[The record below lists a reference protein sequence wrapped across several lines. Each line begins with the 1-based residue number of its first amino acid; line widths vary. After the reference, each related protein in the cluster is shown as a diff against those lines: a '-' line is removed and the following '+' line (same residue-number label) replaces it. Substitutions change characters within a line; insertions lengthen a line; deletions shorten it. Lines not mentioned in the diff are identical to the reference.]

1 MIQDC
6 FGGNHASGSAAV
18 VALYEKAAR
27 EFLRNRPPNACL
39 LAALAVDPEHP
50 GTLALQGFCNVLLA
64 RRETWLKA
72 REIHEMLA
80 RHITASSSAR
90 DLVMKQALF
99 ACIEDEMPDAIS
111 ILTDYVGEH
120 PDDTVIVKIIHALQ
134 FLSGASS
141 AMARFTAHVI
151 SRIDPKSDGYGY
163 ILGCHAFSLEE
174 NGEYRQAEEL
184 AQAAMN
190 RDPRDLWSMHALA
203 HVYEM
208 NGRNREGIIWIESA
222 RDLWGE
228 GGSFGYHLAWH
239 LALFNLNLG
248 KHERALAVYDRDV
261 RPVPSEE
268 FRDMANAVSL
278 LCRIR
283 EDGVDIGDRF
293 DDLAEISR
301 RRSEDMTLIFA
312 SLHQLLALIECR
324 DITAA
329 DKLVDHLV
337 RKAAGQ
343 GQQCAVAANAGLPL
357 ALALL
362 DGARNGPSV
371 SMPGRVLR
379 ALPQIGGSHAQ
390 RDIFLRELAVMA
402 ARSGARSLLDNI
414 LALRH
419 DMRCA
424 DRFTTL
430 IENLVRKTSIVN
442 QPGGLAA

>member
-6 FGGNHASGSAAV
+6 FGGAHESGSPTV
-18 VALYEKAAR
+18 IALYENAAR
-27 EFLRNRPPNACL
+27 EFLRNRAPNA
-39 LAALAVDPEHP
+39 AFHQALSVDPTHP

-64 RRETWLKA
+64 RCETMQKA
-72 REIHEMLA
+72 REIHGTLM
-80 RHITASSSAR
+80 RQGGGSSPSR
-90 DLVMKQALF
+90 DRVMMQALA
-99 ACIEDEMPDAIS
+99 ACVDDEMPDAIS
-111 ILTDYVGEH
+111 MLTDYVGEH
-120 PDDTVIVKIIHALQ
+120 PDDIVIVKIIHALQ
-134 FLSGASS
+134 FLSGASN
-141 AMARFTAHVI
+141 AMARFTSQAI
-151 SRIDPKSDGYGY
+151 ARIDPKSDGYGY

-174 NGEYRQAEEL
+174 NGEYRQAEEV

-228 GGSFGYHLAWH
+228 GGGFGYHLAWH
-239 LALFNLNLG
+239 LALFNFNLG

-278 LCRIR
+278 LCRLR
-283 EDGVDIGDRF
+283 QEGVDIGDRF
-293 DDLAEISR
+293 DELAEISR
-301 RRSEDMTLIFA
+301 RRSEDMTLVFA
-312 SLHQLLALIECR
+312 SLHQLLALIESR
-324 DITAA
+324 DIAA
-329 DKLVDHLV
+329 AEVLVDHLA

-362 DGARNGPSV
+362 DGARNGSNV
-371 SMPGRVLR
+371 SMPGRALR
-379 ALPQIGGSHAQ
+379 ALPQIGGSYAQ
-390 RDIFLRELAVMA
+390 RDIFLRELAVTA
-402 ARSGARSLLDNI
+402 ARSGAPSLLDNI

-419 DMRCA
+419 DMRCS

-430 IENLVRKTSIVN
+430 IENLARKSSIVN